1 MTDTDF
7 IETLFH
13 THYDYQNNDMGIET
27 LAKIAPAFDFEKC
40 GEGYFYRY
48 AAFETEGHLISRI
61 EGNDFICRSNGLDTP
76 YGYVVINFLIAGKVT
91 GIINKEKVSFEGND
105 INTQN
110 FLWTGSCNV
119 ELNYENAEFV
129 SLFYNYTPNPGEIDA
144 RQVTNQL
151 VELIKNYFINRKAL
165 VRLAAQKFG
174 NEIVLDL
181 LTAPLGQDI
190 SMLKGFSYAALH
202 DTAANKGNLKNYAYK
217 SKVSVSTASRAL
229 FHGESLTKVLKKVR
243 SLEDKKKDK

>member
-1 MTDTDF
+1 MTDIDF

-13 THYDYQNNDMGIET
+13 AHFDYQNNDMGIEL
-27 LAKIAPAFDFEKC
+27 LAEITPAFDFEKC
-40 GEGYFYRY
+40 GEEYHYRHV
-48 AAFETEGHLISRI
+48 AIETEGHLISRVQ
-61 EGNDFICRSNGLDTP
+61 GNDFICRSNGLETS
-76 YGYVVINFLIAGKVT
+76 YGYIIINFLIAGKVT
-91 GIINKEKVSFEGND
+91 GIINKEKVTFDGND
-105 INTQN
+105 VNTQN

-119 ELNYENAEFV
+119 ELKYENASFV

-151 VELIKNYFINRKAL
+151 VELIKKYFINRKAL
-165 VRLAAQKFG
+165 VRLAAQEFG

-202 DTAANKGNLKNYAYK
+202 DTAAKKGHLKNYAYT
-217 SKVSVSTASRAL
+217 SKISISTASRAL
-229 FHGESLTKVLKKVR
+229 LHGKSVTKLLKKVR
-243 SLEDKKKDK
+243 NLEDQKNNK